1 MAKAT
6 NLTFQFKSGNQFSGK
21 QGRFEI
27 EGLTASSEIEF
38 DEITFYIEDEKYEG
52 GISSFTSN
60 SLSAEELFSD
70 VVNAYLRDDVT
81 DFEFN
86 DDWNIFDSIKNSSKY
101 QGQILISFPQD
112 DFGIIDYECMLK
124 TDEFGFY
131 SHDDLFLMLDDNNG
145 IVTDTELFFTQA
157 LDDEIED
164 IQNGKKKAL
173 YTGEEFDAYVAEY
186 FGESKRTNTMKLNL
200 FENKE
205 NGSWEN
211 YGDVNFLD
219 GGQLAVLKDI
229 SVLFEAAIH
238 YDVLGGIG
246 SVAVV
251 RRAPGAGQVPVSE
264 GAHEQE
270 FTFAP
275 FYQGLVCFAHIRE
288 RIGAFS
294 LGLLQKLECG
304 VAGGGHVV
312 QIFEASFEFLR
323 IFKYQ
328 GLVQSLPIGIEV
340 AVAGLSGETGQVGL
354 SESVGEGADRVG
366 PGCAY
371 VVEVGSTDGH
381 FKLGSRLPGVLT
393 GTFEIK
399 II

>member
-1 MAKAT
+1 MAKVT

-27 EGLTASSEIEF
+27 GGLTASSEIEF
-38 DEITFYIEDEKYEG
+38 DEITFYVEDEKYEG

-86 DDWNIFDSIKNSSKY
+86 NDWNIFDSIKNRSKY

-112 DFGIIDYECMLK
+112 DFGVIDYECMLK

-131 SHDDLFLMLDDNNG
+131 SHNDLFLMLDNNNG

-164 IQNGKKKAL
+164 IQSGKKKAL

-219 GGQLAVLKDI
+219 GGFIIKDLGNGEYDF
-229 SVLFEAAIH
+229 VACNVV
-238 YDVLGGIG
+238 YDVDSDHHYLIEEGTIDIND
-246 SVAVV
+246 SWIDVEEIERFADCKKDEEPIWFA
-251 RRAPGAGQVPVSE
+251 RACVDYYGAENFGANVPPRGLEDYDDFLYTAEGVEDYMKDYDLPSE
-264 GAHEQE
+264 IYFG
-270 FTFAP
+270 
-275 FYQGLVCFAHIRE
+275 
-288 RIGAFS
+288 
-294 LGLLQKLECG
+294 
-304 VAGGGHVV
+304 
-312 QIFEASFEFLR
+312 
-323 IFKYQ
+323 
-328 GLVQSLPIGIEV
+328 
-340 AVAGLSGETGQVGL
+340 
-354 SESVGEGADRVG
+354 
-366 PGCAY
+366 
-371 VVEVGSTDGH
+371 
-381 FKLGSRLPGVLT
+381 
-393 GTFEIK
+393 
-399 II
+399 